1 LSSEGGRLAFRDAVM
16 MSAADGT
23 VDDDEM
29 EALEELASLLGLGDD
44 SIKRMLGWV
53 RDGYNW
59 MQAGFELLNEL

>member
-1 LSSEGGRLAFRDAVM
+1 LAFRDAVLM
-16 MSAADGT
+16 CAADGT

-29 EALEELASLLGLGDD
+29 EALKELSKLLGLGDD
-44 SIKRMLGWV
+44 SVSQMLAWV

>member
-1 LSSEGGRLAFRDAVM
+1 M